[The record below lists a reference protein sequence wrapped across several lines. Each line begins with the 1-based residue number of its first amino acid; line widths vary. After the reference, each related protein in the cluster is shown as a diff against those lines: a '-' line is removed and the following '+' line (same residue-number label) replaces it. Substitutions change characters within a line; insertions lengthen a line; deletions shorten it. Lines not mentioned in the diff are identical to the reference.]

1 MKIINNLQN
10 TSEDLA
16 WRFWCST
23 HNEKAEVRVL
33 SPSKDIRE
41 DCGLLLRKRK
51 VVQMFNNARNH
62 FVTLLLNNSKFL
74 IFHQIA
80 VFILSC

>member
-10 TSEDLA
+10 TSEDIA

-23 HNEKAEVRVL
+23 RNEKAKARVL

-41 DCGLLLRKRK
+41 DCGLLLRKGK
-51 VVQMFNNARNH
+51 AVQMFNNARNH
-62 FVTLLLNNSKFL
+62 FVTLPLNNSKFL
-74 IFHQIA
+74 IFHQIS
-80 VFILSC
+80 VYILSC